1 MSEGSHIQQT
11 GGAISGFSLTS
22 ILQIVALDKKD
33 AAVHVEAGK
42 HQGTIYIAHGELID
56 AVAEGKTGL
65 EAVYAICS
73 WPDPSV
79 RMGPIVQRQRSINTP
94 LIRILLEISCQKDEQ
109 RFQPAPQS
117 TPSLPGIDPGTLRK
131 QRKAEALR
139 IVRPLMSLP
148 EVLHCSVCD
157 EYGKILAQSS
167 KTVRFQ
173 EPLKYAMLVC
183 EEMRH
188 TLGEGKPEHIELVSS
203 RGEVLLL
210 IPEHDRV
217 LGLFLRKPAP
227 RALIDRVKELV
238 QEALAERKHG

>member
-1 MSEGSHIQQT
+1 MSEVSHNDKA

-22 ILQIVALDKKD
+22 ILQIIALDKKD
-33 AAVHVEAGK
+33 AAVHVEAGE

-56 AVAEGKTGL
+56 AIAEGKAGL

-73 WPDPSV
+73 WSDPSV
-79 RMGPIVQRQRSINTP
+79 RMGPVGQRQRSINTP

-109 RFQPAPQS
+109 RFQPAAQLA
-117 TPSLPGIDPGTLRK
+117 PSLPGIDPGALRK
-131 QRKAEALR
+131 KRKAEAQR
-139 IVRPLMSLP
+139 IIRPLMSLP

-167 KTVRFQ
+167 KTARFQ

-188 TLGEGKPEHIELVSS
+188 TVGEGKPEYIELVSS

-217 LGLFLRKPAP
+217 LGLFLRKAAP
-227 RALIDRVKELV
+227 RALLDRVKALV
-238 QEALAERKHG
+238 QEALTERKHG